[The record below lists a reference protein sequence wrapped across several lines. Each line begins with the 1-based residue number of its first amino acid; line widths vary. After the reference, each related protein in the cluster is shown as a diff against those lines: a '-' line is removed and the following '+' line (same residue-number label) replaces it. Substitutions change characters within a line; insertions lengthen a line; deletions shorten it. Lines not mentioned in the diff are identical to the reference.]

1 MKYIVSVNT
10 YGLTHRRFGEFSTLY
25 AAERAVRNALKD
37 NIVLAKALQFVC
49 TGLPE
54 DKKTY
59 IFKQPYSE
67 ITGEVMFGHFVSIT
81 DSELKQVVHWM
92 NENTYNL
99 YNYAHKLDDPE
110 LNGSD
115 LLNDDELAE
124 IKRDFDIR
132 DILDDLQTHELL
144 YIKNYAELMLA
155 IKCNDSFVTP
165 KEKEDVEMT
174 LIYSIKHATKKADAK
189 IMKYFDKLTECPD
202 SNKKGV

>member
-10 YGLTHRRFGEFSTLY
+10 YGLTNRRFGEFSTLY
-25 AAERAVRNALKD
+25 TAERAVRNALKD

-54 DKKTY
+54 DKKIY
-59 IFKQPYSE
+59 IFKPKYSE
-67 ITGEVMFGHFVSIT
+67 ITNAVMPGYFVSIT
-81 DSELKQVVHWM
+81 DSELKHVVHWM
-92 NENTYNL
+92 NENTYNI
-99 YNYAHKLDDPE
+99 YNYAHKLDEPE

-124 IKRDFDIR
+124 IKRDFDVQ

-144 YIKNYAELMLA
+144 DIKNYAELMLA

-174 LIYSIKHATKKADAK
+174 LIYSIKDATKKADEK
-189 IMKYFDKLTECPD
+189 VMKCFDKLAECPD